1 MLLRPLGLGLRARV
15 RKRKEKGKQVCGLK
29 ETSKMSQESKAE
41 PELEFEPNQMG
52 YKLYNQH
59 TIELYSIWWVH
70 IPGSEWLGL
79 REKG

>member
-52 YKLYNQH
+52 YKLYNQTYDR
-59 TIELYSIWWVH
+59 TIQYMSTH
-70 IPGSEWLGL
+70 S
-79 REKG
+79 RQ